1 MASFR
6 ELNIASKANAGI
18 EIPVIIP
25 GGDKGVQ
32 TGELLTVLS
41 TYSERFRK
49 AEADGYRRIREYV
62 RDAEAKNKTM
72 DDKIYEEVALDSI
85 AQLIIDWTYDEPCT
99 TENVKLFLQTN
110 PHMYDTVNRVAADHS
125 VFFAN
130 AAIS

>member
-6 ELNIASKANAGI
+6 ELNIAAKANAGI
-18 EIPVIIP
+18 EIPVMIP
-25 GGDKGVQ
+25 GGEQSVQ

-49 AEADGYRRIREYV
+49 AEANGYRRIRESV
-62 RDAEAKNKTM
+62 REAEAKNEKM
-72 DDKIYEEVALDSI
+72 DEKIYEEVALDSI
-85 AQLIIDWTYDEPCT
+85 AQLIIEWTYDEPCT

-110 PHMYDTVNRVAADHS
+110 PHMYDTVNRVSADHS
-125 VFFAN
+125 VFFAS